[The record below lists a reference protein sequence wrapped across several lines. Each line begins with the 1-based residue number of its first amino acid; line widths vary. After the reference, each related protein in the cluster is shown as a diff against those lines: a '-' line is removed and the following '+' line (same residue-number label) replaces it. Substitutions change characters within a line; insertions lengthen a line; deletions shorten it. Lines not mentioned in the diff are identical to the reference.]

1 MSKLIP
7 PMKLSALTLLTLL
20 VAPLATAQTPL
31 IGIFEATS
39 SGNGDS
45 KGQPGVHVLFHQ
57 SGRVWRSYNA
67 LCQDE
72 ACLKTI
78 VHVYPPVTTWTLIRQ
93 GKPVAKVAATTP
105 TAYHFYSEIGVQ
117 AITNPAAVLNL
128 ESRPTLDRRDPPHTI
143 LATTL
148 PTLTD
153 PDNWRPN
160 SPFPLD
166 VTHVREAFRKLYPHP
181 KNCTQN
187 TSNSP
192 SNYHDST
199 ITDDQIAPGS
209 SYVSNK
215 NWHILEVTLN
225 GYLCD
230 GPPND
235 AWVNHWFAISPMGE
249 VHHLGRLMHLAGTA
263 DFAHEGHSEILFQF
277 EGGNEAGYKLFY
289 DSFIHQ
295 AQATVIYH

>member
-1 MSKLIP
+1 
-7 PMKLSALTLLTLL
+7 MKTTALALLTLFL
-20 VAPLATAQTPL
+20 APLAEAQRTSL
-31 IGIFEATS
+31 IGIFEYTS
-39 SGNGDS
+39 SGRGDNL
-45 KGQPGVHVLFHQ
+45 GAPGVRVLFHQ
-57 SGRVWRSYNA
+57 SGRLWRSYNA
-67 LCQDE
+67 TCQNEMHDE
-72 ACLKTI
+72 SCLKTI
-78 VHVYPPVTTWTLIRQ
+78 VHVFPSVTTWTLVKQ

-105 TAYHFYSEIGVQ
+105 AAYHFYSEIGVQ

-128 ESRPTLDRRDPPHTI
+128 EPRPTPDRPDPPHTV

-148 PTLTD
+148 PTLKD
-153 PDNWRPN
+153 PDNWQPA

-166 VTHVREAFRKLYPHP
+166 VTHVRQAFHKLYPHP
-181 KNCTQN
+181 KNCTQT

-199 ITDDQIAPGS
+199 ITDDQIASGS

-215 NWHILEVTLN
+215 NWRILELTLN
-225 GYLCD
+225 GYRCD
-230 GPPND
+230 GPPDD

-263 DFAHEGHSEILFQF
+263 DFANEGRSEILFQV

-289 DSFIHQ
+289 DNFTHQ
-295 AQATVIYH
+295 AQATVTYH